1 MGVSNV
7 NNLNKID
14 LTKLVLAQKSRQA
27 KSNQP
32 AYMQMTGSIFNAP
45 EVKQQQET
53 TNLNT
58 LNTKKSLSELTK
70 KTSTSNS
77 TTNKTEGK
85 DKEEN
90 VDQGSVKSQGNQAK
104 KGTTQT
110 EKDSRE
116 VKTINSESK
125 KLNKDIKQ
133 EDKKFQAQL
142 KQQQAA
148 FQKDSAKLEKLSQET
163 EETQTEIDNAQNELD
178 SLLGSSTFTISRG
191 DGTQGGQS
199 TNPNQDKIDQLQKFI
214 GSKSN
219 LVQNNGK
226 QIYSLQRSSS
236 RTLSRMNRTNA
247 NFVKIHKKNTK
258 AIQQNQNETSSVIKT
273 ATKVEQWSAIAEQGG
288 KALDLVGQGL
298 VTAGQ
303 ALASSGN
310 PVTAAIGSAMIATG
324 TVMSKV
330 GTVAEMLGQYGQTA
344 ANITKTAAY
353 AAEGNLA
360 GAMTSAAA
368 AIQSGAAAQKSTKGL
383 GDNFKAIDQR
393 ATDATNK
400 AAANAAAK
408 QTVKQTQQDA
418 VDKLGANATK
428 EQIKQ
433 AKSEALGGMTKKEM
447 KQSISG
453 KLQEQMANKEISSK
467 DLFKDIKN
475 KSINSNSTV
484 ANAKKEAIDNFSS
497 NVKAANGTITNGVVT
512 GLDKKARK
520 EVGKKTVTGFTNTA
534 SVAKKSTQKFDF
546 QKLSQGLMS
555 TAALFSAQNTNTQ
568 GTHRGYAAQWD
579 LNADPKMRR
588 IRNARMASVRHA
600 AYA

>member
-14 LTKLVLAQKSRQA
+14 LTKLALAQKSRQA

-58 LNTKKSLSELTK
+58 LNTKKSLNELTK

-110 EKDSRE
+110 EKDFRE

-258 AIQQNQNETSSVIKT
+258 AIQQNQNETSNVVKF
-273 ATKVEQWSAIAEQGG
+273 ATKLEQWSAIAEQGG
-288 KALDLVGQGL
+288 KALDFAGQGM
-298 VTAGQ
+298 VAAGQ
-303 ALASSGN
+303 AIAS
-310 PVTAAIGSAMIATG
+310 TAWGAAVGAAMIATG

-344 ANITKTAAY
+344 ANVTKTAAY

-383 GDNFKAIDQR
+383 SNNFKAIDQR

-408 QTVKQTQQDA
+408 QAVKNMDA
-418 VDKLGANATK
+418 
-428 EQIKQ
+428 EQ
-433 AKSEALGGMTKKEM
+433 LGGMTKKEM
-447 KQSISG
+447 KKSISG
-453 KLQEQMANKEISSK
+453 ELQGQLANNEINSK
-467 DLFKDIKN
+467 DLFNDVKN
-475 KSINSNSTV
+475 KSIKSNDAV
-484 ANAKKEAIDNFSS
+484 NGARD
-497 NVKAANGTITNGVVT
+497 KAAAAFKENVYAAKGSLDVPNGVVT

-534 SVAKKSTQKFDF
+534 SVAKKSTQKLDF

-555 TAALFSAQNTNTQ
+555 TVALLSAQNTNTQ
-568 GTHRGYAAQWD
+568 GTHKGYAAQWD

>member
-14 LTKLVLAQKSRQA
+14 LTKLALAQKSRQA

-58 LNTKKSLSELTK
+58 LNTKKSLNELTK

-110 EKDSRE
+110 EKDFRE

-199 TNPNQDKIDQLQKFI
+199 TKPNQDKIDQLQKFI

-258 AIQQNQNETSSVIKT
+258 AIQQNQNETSNVVKF
-273 ATKVEQWSAIAEQGG
+273 ATKLEQWSAIAEQGG
-288 KALDLVGQGL
+288 KALDFAGQGM
-298 VTAGQ
+298 VAAGQ
-303 ALASSGN
+303 AIAS
-310 PVTAAIGSAMIATG
+310 TAWGAAVGAAMIATG

-344 ANITKTAAY
+344 ANVTKTAAY

-383 GDNFKAIDQR
+383 SNNFKAIDQR

-408 QTVKQTQQDA
+408 QAVKNMDA
-418 VDKLGANATK
+418 
-428 EQIKQ
+428 EQ
-433 AKSEALGGMTKKEM
+433 LGGMTKKEM
-447 KQSISG
+447 KKSISG
-453 KLQEQMANKEISSK
+453 ELQGQLANNEINSK
-467 DLFKDIKN
+467 DLFNDVKN
-475 KSINSNSTV
+475 KSIKSNDAV
-484 ANAKKEAIDNFSS
+484 NGARD
-497 NVKAANGTITNGVVT
+497 KAAAAFKENVYAAKGSLDVQNGVVT

-568 GTHRGYAAQWD
+568 GTHKGYAAQWD

>member
-14 LTKLVLAQKSRQA
+14 LTKLALAQKSRQA

-58 LNTKKSLSELTK
+58 LNTKKSLNELTK

-110 EKDSRE
+110 EKDFRE

-125 KLNKDIKQ
+125 KLNKNIKQ

-258 AIQQNQNETSSVIKT
+258 AIQQNQNETSNVVKF
-273 ATKVEQWSAIAEQGG
+273 ATKLEQWSAIAEQGG
-288 KALDLVGQGL
+288 KALDFAGQGM
-298 VTAGQ
+298 VAAGQ
-303 ALASSGN
+303 AIAS
-310 PVTAAIGSAMIATG
+310 TAWGEAVGAAMIATG

-344 ANITKTAAY
+344 ANVTKTAAY

-383 GDNFKAIDQR
+383 SNNFKAIDQR
-393 ATDATNK
+393 ATNATNK

-408 QTVKQTQQDA
+408 QAVKNMDA
-418 VDKLGANATK
+418 
-428 EQIKQ
+428 EQ
-433 AKSEALGGMTKKEM
+433 LGGMTKKEM
-447 KQSISG
+447 KKSISG
-453 KLQEQMANKEISSK
+453 ELQGQLANNEINSK
-467 DLFKDIKN
+467 DLFNDVKN
-475 KSINSNSTV
+475 KSIKSNDAV
-484 ANAKKEAIDNFSS
+484 NGARD
-497 NVKAANGTITNGVVT
+497 KAAAAFKENVYAAKGSLDAPNGVVT

-534 SVAKKSTQKFDF
+534 SVAKKSTQKLDF

-555 TAALFSAQNTNTQ
+555 TVALLSAQNTNTQ
-568 GTHRGYAAQWD
+568 GTHKGYAAQWD

>member
-14 LTKLVLAQKSRQA
+14 LTKLALAQKSRLA

-58 LNTKKSLSELTK
+58 LNTKKSLNELTK

-77 TTNKTEGK
+77 TTNKTEDK

-110 EKDSRE
+110 EKDFRE

-258 AIQQNQNETSSVIKT
+258 AIQQNQNETSNVVKF
-273 ATKVEQWSAIAEQGG
+273 ATKLEQWSAIAEQGG
-288 KALDLVGQGL
+288 KALDFAGQGM
-298 VTAGQ
+298 VAAGQ
-303 ALASSGN
+303 AIAS
-310 PVTAAIGSAMIATG
+310 TAWGEAVGAAMIATG

-344 ANITKTAAY
+344 ANVTKTAAY

-383 GDNFKAIDQR
+383 SNNFKAIDQR

-408 QTVKQTQQDA
+408 QAVKNMDA
-418 VDKLGANATK
+418 
-428 EQIKQ
+428 EQ
-433 AKSEALGGMTKKEM
+433 LGGMTKKEM
-447 KQSISG
+447 KKSISG
-453 KLQEQMANKEISSK
+453 ELQGQLANNEINSK
-467 DLFKDIKN
+467 DLFNDVKN
-475 KSINSNSTV
+475 KSIKSNDAV
-484 ANAKKEAIDNFSS
+484 NGARD
-497 NVKAANGTITNGVVT
+497 KAAAAFKENVYAAKGSLDVQNGVVT

-568 GTHRGYAAQWD
+568 GTHKGYAAQWD

>member
-14 LTKLVLAQKSRQA
+14 LTKLALAQKSRLA

-58 LNTKKSLSELTK
+58 LNTKKSLNELTK

-125 KLNKDIKQ
+125 KLNKNIKQ

-199 TNPNQDKIDQLQKFI
+199 TTPNQDKIDQLQKFI

-258 AIQQNQNETSSVIKT
+258 AIQQNQNETSNVVKF
-273 ATKVEQWSAIAEQGG
+273 ATKLEQWSAIAEQGG
-288 KALDLVGQGL
+288 KALDLAGQGM
-298 VTAGQ
+298 VAAGQ
-303 ALASSGN
+303 AIAS
-310 PVTAAIGSAMIATG
+310 TAWGAAVGAAMIATG

-344 ANITKTAAY
+344 ANVTKTAAY

-383 GDNFKAIDQR
+383 SNNFKAIDQR

-408 QTVKQTQQDA
+408 QAVKNMDA
-418 VDKLGANATK
+418 
-428 EQIKQ
+428 EQ
-433 AKSEALGGMTKKEM
+433 LGGMTKKEM
-447 KQSISG
+447 KKSISG
-453 KLQEQMANKEISSK
+453 ELQGQLANNEINSK
-467 DLFKDIKN
+467 DLFNDVKN
-475 KSINSNSTV
+475 KSIKSNDAV
-484 ANAKKEAIDNFSS
+484 NGARD
-497 NVKAANGTITNGVVT
+497 KAAAAFKENVYAAKGSFDVQNGVVT

-534 SVAKKSTQKFDF
+534 SVAKKSTQKLDF

-555 TAALFSAQNTNTQ
+555 TVALLSAQNTNTQ
-568 GTHRGYAAQWD
+568 GTHKGYAAQWD

>member
-14 LTKLVLAQKSRQA
+14 LTKLALAQKSRQA

-58 LNTKKSLSELTK
+58 LNTKKSLNELTK

-116 VKTINSESK
+116 VKRINSESK

-258 AIQQNQNETSSVIKT
+258 AIQQNQNETSNVVKF
-273 ATKVEQWSAIAEQGG
+273 ATKLEQWSAIAEQGG
-288 KALDLVGQGL
+288 KALDFAGQGM
-298 VTAGQ
+298 VAAGQ
-303 ALASSGN
+303 AIAS
-310 PVTAAIGSAMIATG
+310 TAWGAAVGAAMIATG

-383 GDNFKAIDQR
+383 SNNFKAIDQR

-408 QTVKQTQQDA
+408 QAVKNMDA
-418 VDKLGANATK
+418 
-428 EQIKQ
+428 EQ
-433 AKSEALGGMTKKEM
+433 LGGMTKKEM
-447 KQSISG
+447 KKSISG
-453 KLQEQMANKEISSK
+453 ELRGQLANNEINSK
-467 DLFKDIKN
+467 DLFNDVKN
-475 KSINSNSTV
+475 KSIKSNDAV
-484 ANAKKEAIDNFSS
+484 NGARD
-497 NVKAANGTITNGVVT
+497 KAAAAFKENVYAAKGSLDVQNGVVT

-534 SVAKKSTQKFDF
+534 SVAKKSTQKLDF

-555 TAALFSAQNTNTQ
+555 TVALLSAQNTNTQ
-568 GTHRGYAAQWD
+568 GTHKGYAAQWD

>member
-14 LTKLVLAQKSRQA
+14 LTKLALAQKSRQA

-58 LNTKKSLSELTK
+58 LNTKKSLNELTK

-116 VKTINSESK
+116 VKRINSESK

-258 AIQQNQNETSSVIKT
+258 AIQQNQNETSNVVKF
-273 ATKVEQWSAIAEQGG
+273 ATKLEQWSAIAEQGG
-288 KALDLVGQGL
+288 KALDFAGQGM
-298 VTAGQ
+298 VAAGQ
-303 ALASSGN
+303 AIAS
-310 PVTAAIGSAMIATG
+310 TAWGKAVGDAMIATG

-383 GDNFKAIDQR
+383 SNNFKAIDQR
-393 ATDATNK
+393 ATNATNK

-475 KSINSNSTV
+475 KSINSNSAVT
-484 ANAKKEAIDNFSS
+484 NAKNKAISSFSS
-497 NVKAANGTITNGVVT
+497 NVQAANGTITNGVVT

-568 GTHRGYAAQWD
+568 GTHKGYAAQWD

>member
-14 LTKLVLAQKSRQA
+14 LTKLALAQKSRLA

-58 LNTKKSLSELTK
+58 LNTKKSLNELTK

-110 EKDSRE
+110 EKDFRE

-258 AIQQNQNETSSVIKT
+258 AIQQNQNETSNVVKF
-273 ATKVEQWSAIAEQGG
+273 ATKLEQWSAIAEQGG
-288 KALDLVGQGL
+288 KALDLAGQGM
-298 VTAGQ
+298 VAAGQ
-303 ALASSGN
+303 AIAS
-310 PVTAAIGSAMIATG
+310 TAWGAAVGAAMIATG

-344 ANITKTAAY
+344 ANVTKTAAY

-383 GDNFKAIDQR
+383 SNNFKAIDQR

-408 QTVKQTQQDA
+408 QAVKNMDA
-418 VDKLGANATK
+418 
-428 EQIKQ
+428 EQ
-433 AKSEALGGMTKKEM
+433 LGGMTKKEM
-447 KQSISG
+447 KKSISG
-453 KLQEQMANKEISSK
+453 ELQGQLANNEINSK
-467 DLFKDIKN
+467 DLFNDVKN
-475 KSINSNSTV
+475 KSIKSNDAV
-484 ANAKKEAIDNFSS
+484 NGARD
-497 NVKAANGTITNGVVT
+497 KAAAAFKENVYAAKGSLDVQNGVVT

-534 SVAKKSTQKFDF
+534 SVAKKSTQKLDF

-555 TAALFSAQNTNTQ
+555 TVALLSAQNTNTQ
-568 GTHRGYAAQWD
+568 GTHKGYAAQWD

-600 AYA
+600 AYV

>member
-14 LTKLVLAQKSRQA
+14 LTKLALAQKSRQA

-85 DKEEN
+85 DKEES

-258 AIQQNQNETSSVIKT
+258 AIQQNQNETSNVVKF
-273 ATKVEQWSAIAEQGG
+273 ATKLEQWSAIAEQGG
-288 KALDLVGQGL
+288 KALDFAGQGM
-298 VTAGQ
+298 VAAGQ
-303 ALASSGN
+303 AIAS
-310 PVTAAIGSAMIATG
+310 TAWGAAVGAAMIATG

-383 GDNFKAIDQR
+383 SNNFKAIDQR

-408 QTVKQTQQDA
+408 QAVKNMDA
-418 VDKLGANATK
+418 
-428 EQIKQ
+428 EQ
-433 AKSEALGGMTKKEM
+433 LGGMTKKEM
-447 KQSISG
+447 KKSISG
-453 KLQEQMANKEISSK
+453 ELQGQLANNEINSK
-467 DLFKDIKN
+467 DLFNDVKN
-475 KSINSNSTV
+475 KSIKSNDAV
-484 ANAKKEAIDNFSS
+484 NGARD
-497 NVKAANGTITNGVVT
+497 KAAAAFKENVYAAKGSLDIPNGVVT

-568 GTHRGYAAQWD
+568 GTHKGYAAQWD

>member
-14 LTKLVLAQKSRQA
+14 LTKLALAQKSRQA

-58 LNTKKSLSELTK
+58 LNTKKSLNELTK

-116 VKTINSESK
+116 VKRINSESK

-258 AIQQNQNETSSVIKT
+258 AIQQNQNETSNVVKF
-273 ATKVEQWSAIAEQGG
+273 ATKLEQWSAIAEQGG
-288 KALDLVGQGL
+288 KALDFAGQGM
-298 VTAGQ
+298 VAAGQ
-303 ALASSGN
+303 AIAS
-310 PVTAAIGSAMIATG
+310 TAWGAAVGAAMIATG

-344 ANITKTAAY
+344 ANVTKTAAY

-383 GDNFKAIDQR
+383 SNNFKAIDQR

-408 QTVKQTQQDA
+408 QAVKNMDA
-418 VDKLGANATK
+418 VNGAR
-428 EQIKQ
+428 
-433 AKSEALGGMTKKEM
+433 
-447 KQSISG
+447 
-453 KLQEQMANKEISSK
+453 
-467 DLFKDIKN
+467 D
-475 KSINSNSTV
+475 
-484 ANAKKEAIDNFSS
+484 
-497 NVKAANGTITNGVVT
+497 KAAAAFKENVYAAKGSLDVQNGVVT

-568 GTHRGYAAQWD
+568 GTHKGYAAQWD

>member
-14 LTKLVLAQKSRQA
+14 LTKLALAQKSRLA

-58 LNTKKSLSELTK
+58 LNTKKSLNELTK

-110 EKDSRE
+110 EKDFRE

-125 KLNKDIKQ
+125 KLNKNIKQ

-258 AIQQNQNETSSVIKT
+258 AIQQNQNETSNVVKF
-273 ATKVEQWSAIAEQGG
+273 ATKLEQWSAIAEQGG
-288 KALDLVGQGL
+288 KALDFAGQGM
-298 VTAGQ
+298 VAAGQ
-303 ALASSGN
+303 AIAS
-310 PVTAAIGSAMIATG
+310 TAWGAAVGAAMIATG

-344 ANITKTAAY
+344 ANVTKTAAY

-383 GDNFKAIDQR
+383 SNNFKAIDQR

-408 QTVKQTQQDA
+408 QAVKNMDA
-418 VDKLGANATK
+418 
-428 EQIKQ
+428 EQ
-433 AKSEALGGMTKKEM
+433 LGGMTKKEM
-447 KQSISG
+447 KKSISG
-453 KLQEQMANKEISSK
+453 ELQGQLANNEINSK
-467 DLFKDIKN
+467 DLFDDVKN
-475 KSINSNSTV
+475 KSIKSNDAV
-484 ANAKKEAIDNFSS
+484 NGARD
-497 NVKAANGTITNGVVT
+497 KAAAAFKENVYAAKGSLDVPNGVVT

-568 GTHRGYAAQWD
+568 GTHKGYAAQWD

>member
-14 LTKLVLAQKSRQA
+14 LTKLALAQKSRLA

-58 LNTKKSLSELTK
+58 LNTKKSLNELTK

-110 EKDSRE
+110 EKDFRE

-191 DGTQGGQS
+191 DGTQGGQA

-258 AIQQNQNETSSVIKT
+258 AIQQNQNETSNVVKF
-273 ATKVEQWSAIAEQGG
+273 ATKLEQWSAIAEQGG
-288 KALDLVGQGL
+288 KALDLAGQGM
-298 VTAGQ
+298 VAAGQ
-303 ALASSGN
+303 AIAS
-310 PVTAAIGSAMIATG
+310 TAWGAAVGAAMIATG

-344 ANITKTAAY
+344 ANVTKTAAY

-383 GDNFKAIDQR
+383 SNNFKAIDQR
-393 ATDATNK
+393 ATNATNK

-408 QTVKQTQQDA
+408 QAVKNMDA
-418 VDKLGANATK
+418 
-428 EQIKQ
+428 EQ
-433 AKSEALGGMTKKEM
+433 LGGMTKKEM
-447 KQSISG
+447 KKSISG
-453 KLQEQMANKEISSK
+453 ELQGQLANNEINSK
-467 DLFKDIKN
+467 DLFNDVKN
-475 KSINSNSTV
+475 KSIKSNDAV
-484 ANAKKEAIDNFSS
+484 NGARD
-497 NVKAANGTITNGVVT
+497 KAAAAFKENVYAAKGSLDVQNGVVT

-568 GTHRGYAAQWD
+568 GTHKGYAAQWD

>member
-14 LTKLVLAQKSRQA
+14 LTKLALAQKSRQA

-58 LNTKKSLSELTK
+58 LNTKKSLNELTK

-110 EKDSRE
+110 EKDFRE

-258 AIQQNQNETSSVIKT
+258 AIQQNQNETSNVVKF
-273 ATKVEQWSAIAEQGG
+273 ATKLEQWSAIAEQGG
-288 KALDLVGQGL
+288 KALDLAGQGM
-298 VTAGQ
+298 VAAGQ
-303 ALASSGN
+303 AIAS
-310 PVTAAIGSAMIATG
+310 TAWGAAVGAAMIATG

-344 ANITKTAAY
+344 ANVTKTAAY

-383 GDNFKAIDQR
+383 SNNFKAIDQR

-408 QTVKQTQQDA
+408 QAVKNMDA
-418 VDKLGANATK
+418 
-428 EQIKQ
+428 EQ
-433 AKSEALGGMTKKEM
+433 LGGMTKKEM
-447 KQSISG
+447 KKSISG
-453 KLQEQMANKEISSK
+453 ELQGQLANNEINSK
-467 DLFKDIKN
+467 DLFNDVKN
-475 KSINSNSTV
+475 KSIKSNDAV
-484 ANAKKEAIDNFSS
+484 NGARD
-497 NVKAANGTITNGVVT
+497 KAAAAFKENVYAAKGSLDAPNGVVT

-568 GTHRGYAAQWD
+568 GTHKGYAAQWD

>member
-14 LTKLVLAQKSRQA
+14 LTKLALAQKSRLA

-58 LNTKKSLSELTK
+58 LNTKKSLNELTK

-90 VDQGSVKSQGNQAK
+90 IDQGSVKSQGNQAK

-125 KLNKDIKQ
+125 KLNKNIKQ

-191 DGTQGGQS
+191 DGTQGDQS

-258 AIQQNQNETSSVIKT
+258 AIQQNQNETSNVVKF
-273 ATKVEQWSAIAEQGG
+273 ATKLEQWSAIAEQGG
-288 KALDLVGQGL
+288 KALDLAGQGM
-298 VTAGQ
+298 VAAGQ
-303 ALASSGN
+303 AIAS
-310 PVTAAIGSAMIATG
+310 TAWGAAVGAAMIATG

-383 GDNFKAIDQR
+383 SNNFKAIDQR

-408 QTVKQTQQDA
+408 QAVKNMDA
-418 VDKLGANATK
+418 
-428 EQIKQ
+428 EQ
-433 AKSEALGGMTKKEM
+433 LGGMTKKEM
-447 KQSISG
+447 KKSISG
-453 KLQEQMANKEISSK
+453 ELQGQLANNEINSK
-467 DLFKDIKN
+467 DLFDDVKN
-475 KSINSNSTV
+475 KSIKSNDAV
-484 ANAKKEAIDNFSS
+484 NGARD
-497 NVKAANGTITNGVVT
+497 KAAAAFKENVYAAKGSLDVPNGVVT

-568 GTHRGYAAQWD
+568 GTHKGYAAQWD

>member
-14 LTKLVLAQKSRQA
+14 LTKLALAQKSRQA

-104 KGTTQT
+104 KGTAQT

-191 DGTQGGQS
+191 DGAQGGQS

-258 AIQQNQNETSSVIKT
+258 AIQQNQNEASGIIKT

-310 PVTAAIGSAMIATG
+310 PVTAAVGTAMIATG

-393 ATDATNK
+393 ATNATNK

-408 QTVKQTQQDA
+408 QAVKNMDA
-418 VDKLGANATK
+418 
-428 EQIKQ
+428 EQ
-433 AKSEALGGMTKKEM
+433 LGGMTKKEM
-447 KQSISG
+447 KKSISG
-453 KLQEQMANKEISSK
+453 ELQGQLANNEINSK
-467 DLFKDIKN
+467 DLFNDVKN
-475 KSINSNSTV
+475 KSIKSNDAV
-484 ANAKKEAIDNFSS
+484 NGARD
-497 NVKAANGTITNGVVT
+497 KAAAAFKENVYAAKGSLDVPNGVVT

-568 GTHRGYAAQWD
+568 GTHKGYAAQWD

>member
-14 LTKLVLAQKSRQA
+14 LTKLALTQKSRQA

-58 LNTKKSLSELTK
+58 LNTKKSLNELTK

-116 VKTINSESK
+116 VKRINSESK

-258 AIQQNQNETSSVIKT
+258 AIQQNQNETSNVVKF
-273 ATKVEQWSAIAEQGG
+273 ATKLEQWSAIAEQGG
-288 KALDLVGQGL
+288 KALDFAGQGM
-298 VTAGQ
+298 VAAGQ
-303 ALASSGN
+303 A
-310 PVTAAIGSAMIATG
+310 IR
-324 TVMSKV
+324 
-330 GTVAEMLGQYGQTA
+330 
-344 ANITKTAAY
+344 AN
-353 AAEGNLA
+353 
-360 GAMTSAAA
+360 S
-368 AIQSGAAAQKSTKGL
+368 
-383 GDNFKAIDQR
+383 
-393 ATDATNK
+393 
-400 AAANAAAK
+400 
-408 QTVKQTQQDA
+408 
-418 VDKLGANATK
+418 
-428 EQIKQ
+428 
-433 AKSEALGGMTKKEM
+433 LGG
-447 KQSISG
+447 SG
-453 KLQEQMANKEISSK
+453 RCCN
-467 DLFKDIKN
+467 DCN
-475 KSINSNSTV
+475 RN
-484 ANAKKEAIDNFSS
+484 S
-497 NVKAANGTITNGVVT
+497 NVKSWYSCRNVRSIRTNCSKRHKNRSLRSRRQFGRSY
-512 GLDKKARK
+512 DKCSSS
-520 EVGKKTVTGFTNTA
+520 N
-534 SVAKKSTQKFDF
+534 
-546 QKLSQGLMS
+546 
-555 TAALFSAQNTNTQ
+555 
-568 GTHRGYAAQWD
+568 
-579 LNADPKMRR
+579 P
-588 IRNARMASVRHA
+588 IRCSSSKI
-600 AYA
+600 Y

>member
-14 LTKLVLAQKSRQA
+14 LTKLALAQKSRQA

-58 LNTKKSLSELTK
+58 LNTKKSLNELTK

-125 KLNKDIKQ
+125 KLNKNIKQ

-191 DGTQGGQS
+191 DGTQGSQS
-199 TNPNQDKIDQLQKFI
+199 TTPNQDKIDQLQKFI

-258 AIQQNQNETSSVIKT
+258 AIQQNQNETSNVVKF
-273 ATKVEQWSAIAEQGG
+273 ATKLEQWSAIAEQGG
-288 KALDLVGQGL
+288 KTLDLAGQGM
-298 VTAGQ
+298 VAAGQ
-303 ALASSGN
+303 AIAS
-310 PVTAAIGSAMIATG
+310 TAWGAAVGAAMIATG

-383 GDNFKAIDQR
+383 SDNFKAIDQR

-408 QTVKQTQQDA
+408 QAVKNMDA
-418 VDKLGANATK
+418 
-428 EQIKQ
+428 EQ
-433 AKSEALGGMTKKEM
+433 LGGMTKKEM
-447 KQSISG
+447 KKSISG
-453 KLQEQMANKEISSK
+453 ELQGQLANNEINSK
-467 DLFKDIKN
+467 DLFNDVKN
-475 KSINSNSTV
+475 KSIKSNDAV
-484 ANAKKEAIDNFSS
+484 NGARD
-497 NVKAANGTITNGVVT
+497 KAAAAFKENVYAAKGSLDVQNGVVT

-534 SVAKKSTQKFDF
+534 SVAKKSTQKLDF

-555 TAALFSAQNTNTQ
+555 TVALLSAQNTNTQ
-568 GTHRGYAAQWD
+568 GTHKGYAAQWD

>member
-14 LTKLVLAQKSRQA
+14 LTKLALAQKSRLA

-58 LNTKKSLSELTK
+58 LNTKKSLNELTK

-116 VKTINSESK
+116 VKRINSESK

-258 AIQQNQNETSSVIKT
+258 AIQQNQNETSNVVKF
-273 ATKVEQWSAIAEQGG
+273 ATKLEQWSAIAEQGG
-288 KALDLVGQGL
+288 KALDLAGQGM
-298 VTAGQ
+298 VAAGQ
-303 ALASSGN
+303 AIAS
-310 PVTAAIGSAMIATG
+310 TAWGAAVGAAMIATG

-368 AIQSGAAAQKSTKGL
+368 AIQSGAAAKKSTKGL
-383 GDNFKAIDQR
+383 SNNFKAIDQR

-408 QTVKQTQQDA
+408 QAVKNMDA
-418 VDKLGANATK
+418 
-428 EQIKQ
+428 EQ
-433 AKSEALGGMTKKEM
+433 LGGMTKKEM
-447 KQSISG
+447 KKSISG
-453 KLQEQMANKEISSK
+453 ELQGQLANNEINSK
-467 DLFKDIKN
+467 DLFNDVKN
-475 KSINSNSTV
+475 KSIKSNDAV
-484 ANAKKEAIDNFSS
+484 NGARD
-497 NVKAANGTITNGVVT
+497 KAAAAFKENVYAAKGSLDAPNGVVT

-568 GTHRGYAAQWD
+568 GTHKGYAAQWD

>member
-14 LTKLVLAQKSRQA
+14 LTKLALAQKSRQA

-104 KGTTQT
+104 KGTAQT

-258 AIQQNQNETSSVIKT
+258 AIQQNQNETSNVIKT

-408 QTVKQTQQDA
+408 QAVKNMDA
-418 VDKLGANATK
+418 
-428 EQIKQ
+428 EQ
-433 AKSEALGGMTKKEM
+433 LGGMTKKEM
-447 KQSISG
+447 KKSISG
-453 KLQEQMANKEISSK
+453 ELQGQLANNEINSK
-467 DLFKDIKN
+467 DLFNDVKN
-475 KSINSNSTV
+475 KSIKSNDAV
-484 ANAKKEAIDNFSS
+484 NGARD
-497 NVKAANGTITNGVVT
+497 KAAAAFKENVYAAKGSLDVQNGVVT
-512 GLDKKARK
+512 GLDKKTRK

-568 GTHRGYAAQWD
+568 GLIKATQ
-579 LNADPKMRR
+579 LNG
-588 IRNARMASVRHA
+588 I
-600 AYA
+600 

>member
-14 LTKLVLAQKSRQA
+14 LTKLALTQKSRQA

-58 LNTKKSLSELTK
+58 LNTKKSLNELTK

-116 VKTINSESK
+116 VKRINSESK

-258 AIQQNQNETSSVIKT
+258 AIQQNQNETSNVVKF
-273 ATKVEQWSAIAEQGG
+273 ATKLEQWSAIAEQGG
-288 KALDLVGQGL
+288 KALDLAGQGM
-298 VTAGQ
+298 VAAGQ
-303 ALASSGN
+303 AIAS
-310 PVTAAIGSAMIATG
+310 TAWGAAVGAAMIATG

-344 ANITKTAAY
+344 ANVTKTAAY

-383 GDNFKAIDQR
+383 SNNFKAIDQR

-408 QTVKQTQQDA
+408 QAVKNMDA
-418 VDKLGANATK
+418 
-428 EQIKQ
+428 EQ
-433 AKSEALGGMTKKEM
+433 LGGMTKKEM
-447 KQSISG
+447 KKSISG
-453 KLQEQMANKEISSK
+453 ELQGQLANNEINSK
-467 DLFKDIKN
+467 DLFNDVKN
-475 KSINSNSTV
+475 KSIKSNDAV
-484 ANAKKEAIDNFSS
+484 NGARD
-497 NVKAANGTITNGVVT
+497 KAAAAFKENVYAAKGSLDAPNGVVT

-534 SVAKKSTQKFDF
+534 SVAKKSTQKLDF

-555 TAALFSAQNTNTQ
+555 TVALLSAQNTNTQ
-568 GTHRGYAAQWD
+568 GTHKGYAAQWD